1 MKIPNRNNDWSPWT
15 TKSIYYPFKSTEKA
29 VGDGEQ
35 KLGAEYNIQ
44 PQGQNMSY
52 DLDVFGEKWE
62 VKKLDLDNS
71 FRLGVEVASD
81 YNKII
86 ESVINIVEKI
96 LKLEELPGSS
106 KTSNVIKSCIRRIKH
121 NSGRTKTLLL
131 EGLRKGEVSEASLDK
146 ANEIIQDSKKIV
158 FIENKKILLYS
169 SYDGTVAEYDLMSA
183 YHKLSFEPISIDEK
197 LKILDCS
204 LDFYHK
210 VAINSFIGND
220 ISLFE
225 NQSLKEALN
234 LAVRRVFEHVQL
246 VLVHEING
254 YRIIS
259 ELDKIFCNRITSGG
273 PRCKVLD

>member
-15 TKSIYYPFKSTEKA
+15 IRSINSPFKSTEKA

-44 PQGQNMSY
+44 PQGQNISY
-52 DLDVFGEKWE
+52 DLEVFGEKWE
-62 VKKLDLDNS
+62 VKKMDSDNS

-86 ESVINIVEKI
+86 ESVINVVEKT
-96 LKLEELPGSS
+96 LKLEGLHGSS
-106 KTSNVIKSCIRRIKH
+106 KSSNVIKSCIRRIKQ

-146 ANEIIQDSKKIV
+146 ANEVIEEVKKIV
-158 FIENKKILLYS
+158 LIENKKILLYS
-169 SYDGTVAEYDLMSA
+169 SYDGSLAEYDLMSA
-183 YHKLSFEPISIDEK
+183 YHKLSFESISINEK
-197 LKILDCS
+197 LKILDCN
-204 LDFYHK
+204 LDSYHK
-210 VAINSFIGND
+210 VAINSLIGND
-220 ISLFE
+220 ISLFK

-234 LAVRRVFEHVQL
+234 GAVRGVFGDVQL

-254 YRIIS
+254 YKMIS